1 MRAPER
7 TVSDMART
15 GIFICHCGTNI
26 AGTVDVEKVAQAAED
41 FPGVVHSTTY
51 KYMCS
56 EPGQQLIKDTIKEKD
71 LDRIVIASCS
81 PRMHELTFRKMLK
94 DTSINP
100 YMLEVANIRE
110 QCSWVHKDKEKATE
124 KAITLVAMA
133 AAKVLADKPLHTST
147 IPINKRALVIGG
159 GIAGIQAAL
168 DIADCGIDVTIV
180 EKEPSIG
187 GHMVMLD
194 KTFPTMDCSACIST
208 PKMVDCG
215 AHPNITL
222 KTSSVIENVSGYV
235 GNFEVTIRE
244 KAKYVNHDLCTGC
257 GLCETKCPSKNIV
270 SEFNQGMSK
279 RTAIYK
285 PFAQAVPAKPVIDPN
300 ACMKLKT
307 GKCGVCEKICPIGA
321 IKYDDEDKLVTETFG
336 AIVVSTGYEL
346 ADWKKMYPEYGG
358 GKYEDVITGLQFERL
373 VNASGP
379 TEGHIVRPSDGK
391 EPKDVVIVKCVGS
404 RDPHKGKSYCSRAC
418 CMYSAKHA
426 HQILD
431 KIPDSNVY
439 IFYMD
444 VRTPGKGYEEFY
456 ERTRA
461 DGAQYIRGRVS
472 KIFKEGEKLIVK
484 GEDTLIGKPVTVEAD
499 MVILASAMEPAPN
512 VEELVNK
519 LGISTDNDRWIQE
532 AHPKLRPV
540 ETQTNG
546 IFLAGTC
553 QGPKDIPDT
562 VAQASAAAV
571 KVAALLSKDEMETS
585 PMISRVDQTK
595 CAGCGFCVG
604 CCPYKAISL
613 IEIDA
618 RDGNRKVK
626 KTVADVNSGLCQG
639 CGCCTAACR
648 TGCIDLQGFT
658 NDQIL
663 KEVDAL
669 CL

>member
-1 MRAPER
+1 
-7 TVSDMART
+7 
-15 GIFICHCGTNI
+15 
-26 AGTVDVEKVAQAAED
+26 
-41 FPGVVHSTTY
+41 
-51 KYMCS
+51 
-56 EPGQQLIKDTIKEKD
+56 
-71 LDRIVIASCS
+71 
-81 PRMHELTFRKMLK
+81 MHELTFRKMLK

-133 AAKVLADKPLHTST
+133 AAKVLSDKPLHTST
-147 IPINKRALVIGG
+147 IPITKRALIIGG

-222 KTSSVIENVSGYV
+222 RTSSVVENVSGYV

-300 ACMKLKT
+300 ACIKLKT
-307 GKCGVCEKICPIGA
+307 GKCGVCEKVCPIGA
-321 IKYDDEDKLVTETFG
+321 IKYDDEDKLITENYG
-336 AIVVSTGYEL
+336 AIIVSTGYEL
-346 ADWKKMYPEYGG
+346 VDWKTMYPEYGG
-358 GKYEDVITGLQFERL
+358 GKYEDVITGLQFERI

-431 KIPDSNVY
+431 KIPGSNVY

-456 ERTRA
+456 DRTRA
-461 DGAQYIRGRVS
+461 DGAHYIRGRVS
-472 KIFKEGEKLIVK
+472 KIFKEGERLIVK

-499 MVILASAMEPAPN
+499 MVILATAMEPAPK

-571 KVAALLSKDEMETS
+571 KAVALLSKTEMETS
-585 PMISRVDQTK
+585 PMISKVDQTK
-595 CAGCGFCVG
+595 CAGCGFCVQ